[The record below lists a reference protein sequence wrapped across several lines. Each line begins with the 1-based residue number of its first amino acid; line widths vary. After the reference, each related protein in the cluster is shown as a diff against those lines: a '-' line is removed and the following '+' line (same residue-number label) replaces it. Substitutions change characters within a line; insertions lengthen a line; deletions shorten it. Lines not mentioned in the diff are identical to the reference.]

1 MSDIS
6 NSACRA
12 SKITA
17 LNNRELYKDDNGLFI
32 TVQTSFL
39 DGIRLGN
46 GVDILIFN
54 PPYVPTEFE
63 EIPSEAATIASA
75 WAGGTD
81 GMDVTSTLL
90 NQLKDILSQDG
101 VFYMVAVARNKL
113 HSICEILQKDG
124 FVVNETL
131 KRKAGRE
138 TLSILRIYRIGNTI
152 WDE

>member
-90 NQLKDILSQDG
+90 NQLKVRSDLYIYINNSFMD
-101 VFYMVAVARNKL
+101 
-113 HSICEILQKDG
+113 
-124 FVVNETL
+124 
-131 KRKAGRE
+131 
-138 TLSILRIYRIGNTI
+138 RIYFHKTEYFTWLQLLAISYTLFVKYCKRMGLLLMRL
-152 WDE
+152 